1 MHIPYHWYF
10 LIVSFRQ
17 GLFSIEC
24 QLLHNALEYQ
34 RHRACILDWQRK
46 RDAIDTDRLGL
57 LPSGSHDSHM
67 TNEASTTDS
76 GLHLPLI
83 KPHPHHSISPDSG
96 TDVGGPGNH
105 DDTVTAIASGNHSN
119 MVMEPEEVSSAREE
133 VATLVADKQR
143 LEARH
148 KRLERQLK
156 EIKTKMADVKE
167 VSENQRVRSLMHC
180 STCLYY

>member
-1 MHIPYHWYF
+1 MI
-10 LIVSFRQ
+10 
-17 GLFSIEC
+17 
-24 QLLHNALEYQ
+24 
-34 RHRACILDWQRK
+34 
-46 RDAIDTDRLGL
+46 
-57 LPSGSHDSHM
+57 
-67 TNEASTTDS
+67 NEASTTDS
-76 GLHLPLI
+76 GLRLPLI

-105 DDTVTAIASGNHSN
+105 DDAVMASGNVAIASGNHSN
-119 MVMEPEEVSSAREE
+119 VVMEPEEVSLAREE

-167 VSENQRVRSLMHC
+167 VSENQRTNTAVVL
-180 STCLYY
+180 TTI